1 MRSGPPARAA
11 KVRPRHCAGSEH
23 EITIQST
30 QGRPGFGS
38 RFVAD
43 GDTIVTHEV
52 ICRTGRRGE
61 SCWQEVRI
69 RSVDG
74 NEVIDRERLYL
85 EPYVHHAFAIN
96 RGIVAVREAAWGRT
110 PEQLVLFTGRDGAW
124 RESER
129 LVVKED
135 CQRLPG
141 DRGDGLHLGDRTLV
155 LGNHV
160 TWCVYEQGTTGW
172 HYSTSIKRTS
182 QLNQDIGVSRDRFV
196 VLSADGVDIYHAAS
210 GWRRSRVLSAPPG
223 VRFTDLAIE
232 DRWLVTRAGDVLQ
245 VYDLDAAR
253 LVATLSS
260 QFHGDEFATAFAV
273 RGSTIAATGS
283 ADQVWRFVGGT
294 WQPRGALTGIE
305 HRSSGR
311 RVEVGGMI
319 WIGDPRDGD
328 GACGGAI
335 HGFRIPD

>member
-1 MRSGPPARAA
+1 MVTVALSLVQLTAPA
-11 KVRPRHCAGSEH
+11 
-23 EITIQST
+23 ITIQST

-96 RGIVAVREAAWGRT
+96 HGIVAVREAAWGRT

-129 LVVKED
+129 LVVEED

-196 VLSADGVDIYHAAS
+196 D
-210 GWRRSRVLSAPPG
+210 
-223 VRFTDLAIE
+223 
-232 DRWLVTRAGDVLQ
+232 AGDRVEHFISRIVIASVLLASCAQ
-245 VYDLDAAR
+245 GPARMSPHGRGHHGRR
-253 LVATLSS
+253 LVS
-260 QFHGDEFATAFAV
+260 FART
-273 RGSTIAATGS
+273 
-283 ADQVWRFVGGT
+283 
-294 WQPRGALTGIE
+294 
-305 HRSSGR
+305 
-311 RVEVGGMI
+311 
-319 WIGDPRDGD
+319 
-328 GACGGAI
+328 
-335 HGFRIPD
+335 